1 MSSVT
6 KDIEAENV
14 FSAALNV
21 SNESFNL
28 SLSGTW
34 VATVFV
40 QRSFDG
46 GTTWLDVES
55 FTANGQHVGDE
66 PESVRYRVGVK
77 TDGFSSGKVVARLG
91 TRG

>member
-34 VATVFV
+34 TATVFV

-55 FTANGQHVGDE
+55 FTANGQYVGDE
-66 PESVRYRVGVK
+66 PEAVRYRVGVK
-77 TDGFSSGKVVARLG
+77 TGGIASGKVVARLG